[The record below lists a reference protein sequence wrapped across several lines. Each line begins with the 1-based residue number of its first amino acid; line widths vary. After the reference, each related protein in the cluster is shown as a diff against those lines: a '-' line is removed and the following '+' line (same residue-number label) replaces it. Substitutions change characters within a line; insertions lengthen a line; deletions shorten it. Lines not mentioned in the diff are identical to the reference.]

1 MIVLKFG
8 GSSVKND
15 FHEAVSL
22 TKSIFE
28 EKEVAVVVS
37 ALKGITD
44 MLIKYAKTFDSKYAI
59 KIADSYVKFA
69 RTNGVDP
76 NILSPHIQEL
86 FNPPS
91 LPKDALTDYI
101 LSIGELLS
109 AVIFAEV
116 VEGQVIYPWEL
127 FSAYGKFGDGF
138 IDLKKSKK
146 NAKIIYEV
154 IDSGKI
160 PIVPGFVGGMD
171 GYRVTLGRGGSDYSA
186 VALGVILNSEL
197 VAIMS
202 NVEGIFT
209 ADPKLVPSAR
219 LIPYLSY
226 EEALIAAKHGMKAIQ
241 WKAAELAKE
250 KKILMLFGRT
260 NNWRMGTVISNRT
273 SRMPLMTYKDGLL
286 LINVEE
292 ELEYRVIDEG
302 PFWKLYDVPGNEGI
316 RIIRELHKAI
326 FGNVLSMLQEPGK
339 HIRINRHKVGKSFEH
354 MTFNQSFSRKF
365 Y

>member
-15 FHEAVSL
+15 FNEAVSL

-37 ALKGITD
+37 ALKGVTD
-44 MLIKYAKTFDSKYAI
+44 TLIKYAETFNTKYAI
-59 KIADSYVKFA
+59 EVAESYVRFA
-69 RTNGVDP
+69 RANGIDP
-76 NILSPHIQEL
+76 KILSPYLREL
-86 FNPPS
+86 FNPPPIPREA
-91 LPKDALTDYI
+91 LKDHI

-109 AVIFAEV
+109 ATIFAEAV
-116 VEGQVIYPWEL
+116 DGQVIYPWEL

-138 IDLKKSKK
+138 IDIKKSKR
-146 NAKIIYEV
+146 NAKIIREI
-154 IDSGKI
+154 IDTGKI
-160 PIVPGFVGGMD
+160 PVVPGFIGGMD
-171 GYRVTLGRGGSDYSA
+171 GYRITLGRGGSDYSA

-202 NVEGIFT
+202 DVEGIFT

-226 EEALIAAKHGMKAIQ
+226 EEALVAAKHGMKAIQ

-250 KKILMLFGRT
+250 ERILMLFGKT
-260 NNWRMGTVISNRT
+260 NNWRMGTVISDRT

-292 ELEYRVIDEG
+292 ELGYRIIDEG
-302 PFWKLYDVPGNEGI
+302 PFWRLYDVPRDEGM
-316 RIIRELHKAI
+316 RIIRELHKVI
-326 FGNVLSMLQEPGK
+326 FGDVLSMLQESRK
-339 HIRINRHKVGKSFEH
+339 HVGINRHKVRKGFEH